1 MEMLDT
7 VIKKLALIFVLCG
20 AITLVLYYTP
30 VGDLINGKAKEKVEE
45 IKKDAKKKIEAKKEE
60 INKAVEVK
68 KEEVQ
73 QEVEKVKDKVETNI
87 EKVEDKVK
95 DLKKIKLRD
104 VIK

>member
-7 VIKKLALIFVLCG
+7 VIKKLGLIFVLCG

-60 INKAVEVK
+60 IKEVVNEK
-68 KEEVQ
+68 KEEIQ
-73 QEVEKVKDKVETNI
+73 QEVEKVENKVESNI

-95 DLKKIKLRD
+95 DLKKLKLKD

>member
-45 IKKDAKKKIEAKKEE
+45 IKKMLKRKLKPKRR
-60 INKAVEVK
+60 NQQSCWSQ

>member
-1 MEMLDT
+1 MLDT

>member
-60 INKAVEVK
+60 
-68 KEEVQ
+68 VQ

>member
-73 QEVEKVKDKVETNI
+73 QEVDEVKDKVETNI